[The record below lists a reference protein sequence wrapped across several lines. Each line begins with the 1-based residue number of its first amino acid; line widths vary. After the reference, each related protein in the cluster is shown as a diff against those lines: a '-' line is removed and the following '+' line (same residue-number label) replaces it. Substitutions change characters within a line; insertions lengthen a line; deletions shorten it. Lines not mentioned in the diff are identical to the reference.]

1 MGNIRTNIGYL
12 KLTQESQIWKIIL
25 PIVVICLCLL
35 FAIISSICLLLFRN
49 HSKKKDVKLYRLVK
63 NLEQLEMGVAQ
74 ESKKG
79 FTELQTCVEE
89 FDQEITG
96 TKLPFLELRTYLMS
110 ILFPEGNEAI
120 WRHKYGT
127 NKSLSTSKIPPSFKE
142 LILNEE
148 FLIQFIGVLEN
159 QSSFGVKEK

>member
-1 MGNIRTNIGYL
+1 M
-12 KLTQESQIWKIIL
+12 TQESQLLKIIL

-35 FAIISSICLLLFRN
+35 FALISAICLLLFRN
-49 HSKKKDVKLYRLVK
+49 HSKKKDVKLYRLIK

-89 FDQEITG
+89 FDQDITG
-96 TKLPFLELRTYLMS
+96 TKLPFLELRTYLMR
-110 ILFPEGNEAI
+110 ILFPEGNEAL
-120 WRHKYGT
+120 WKHKLGS
-127 NKSLSTSKIPPSFKE
+127 NRFLHNRIPNSFKE

-148 FLIQFIGVLEN
+148 FLIQFIAVLEK
-159 QSSFGVKEK
+159 QASFGVKEKLVDLHL